1 MRSLVPILGNQLV
14 ALVLGLIGVKL
25 ISHFVPAVPY
35 GYYAIFVTL
44 AQISMLVTH
53 SDVTNHATRYWQ
65 RETAR
70 PGTYARF
77 LWSVSW
83 RKVTL
88 LAPLLLAI
96 LLIRAWTQREMIW
109 VWMFPLLL
117 LSNFGLTFNAIGTGV
132 LNADRKPWHV
142 LLLSSVGTA
151 ARVFLPIG
159 LGLLTQMNF
168 AALSIGYT
176 LHGIIIIACLVMI
189 LRDVIG
195 APTPTAEMVR
205 EWMQE
210 LRNYGRPFLFLGIGG
225 WLLLHVDRWIVDQ
238 FYEKARVGF
247 FNYAANLGGIIPT
260 ITATAMMQ
268 AFFPGIFRRADL
280 AETPG
285 DWRKIAYRCD
295 QLTIGFV
302 VLSLGG
308 LVALHLTAPLLIG
321 WLIDRQYAAVL
332 PMIVPAGLV
341 MVNSQINQFYYL
353 LLQGQHNSAGMVWVM
368 LVVAAIKTLG
378 GTVAAAISWEA
389 FLVWLM
395 IAPLLCGGLGRTII
409 LHMTLKRPMG
419 PPDPIL
425 ASMQRGPDAT
435 SYHDETG

>member
-1 MRSLVPILGNQLV
+1 MRSLIPIVGNQLV
-14 ALVLGLIGVKL
+14 VLALGLIGMKL
-25 ISHFVPAVPY
+25 ISHFVPAVLN
-35 GYYAIFVTL
+35 GYYGIFVTL

-65 RETAR
+65 RETTR

-77 LWSVSW
+77 LWTVSW
-83 RKVTL
+83 RKVGL
-88 LAPLLLAI
+88 LAPLLLVI
-96 LLIRAWTQREMIW
+96 LLIRAWTQQEMIW
-109 VWMFPLLL
+109 LWMFPFLL

-142 LLLSSVGTA
+142 LLLSSVGTT

-176 LHGIIIIACLVMI
+176 LHGIIIIVCLVMI
-189 LRDVIG
+189 LHEVIG
-195 APTPTAEMVR
+195 APPPAGDLVR
-205 EWMQE
+205 KWMQE
-210 LRNYGRPFLFLGIGG
+210 LKSYGRPFLFLGIGA

-247 FNYAANLGGIIPT
+247 FTYAANLGAIIPT

-280 AETPG
+280 AQTPA
-285 DWRKIAYRCD
+285 DWRKIAIRCD
-295 QLTIGFV
+295 QLTVGFV
-302 VLSLGG
+302 VLSVTG
-308 LVALHLTAPLLIG
+308 LVALHFLAPLLLG
-321 WLIDRQYAAVL
+321 SLIDEKYAPVL

-341 MVNSQINQFYYL
+341 MLNSQINQFYYL

-368 LVVAAIKTLG
+368 LVVAAVKTLG
-378 GTVAAAISWEA
+378 GIVAAALSWEA
-389 FLVWLM
+389 FLGWL
-395 IAPLLCGGLGRTII
+395 ILAPLVCGWAGRTAI
-409 LHMTLKRPMG
+409 LRMTLKRPMG
-419 PPDPIL
+419 PPDPVR
-425 ASMQRGPDAT
+425 ASVQRGPDAT
-435 SYHDETG
+435 SYHE

>member
-1 MRSLVPILGNQLV
+1 MRSLVPIVGNQLV
-14 ALVLGLIGVKL
+14 ALVLGLIGMKL
-25 ISHFVPAVPY
+25 ISHFVPPVLN
-35 GYYAIFVTL
+35 GYYGIFVTL

-65 RETAR
+65 RETAH

-83 RKVTL
+83 RKTTL
-88 LAPLLLAI
+88 LAPLLMAI
-96 LLIRAWTQREMIW
+96 LLIQTWRQKEMIW

-142 LLLSSVGTA
+142 LLLSSVGTT

-159 LGLLTQMNF
+159 LGLLTQMDF
-168 AALSIGYT
+168 EALSIGYT
-176 LHGIIIIACLVMI
+176 LHAIIIIVCLIMI
-189 LRDVIG
+189 LREVIG
-195 APTPTAEMVR
+195 TPPAAADVVR
-205 EWMQE
+205 QWMRE
-210 LRNYGRPFLFLGIGG
+210 LKSYGRPFLFLGVGG
-225 WLLLHVDRWIVDQ
+225 WLLLHADRWIVDQ

-247 FNYAANLGGIIPT
+247 FIYAANLGGIIPT

-280 AETPG
+280 ARTPA
-285 DWRKIAYRCD
+285 DWRKIANRCD

-302 VLSLGG
+302 ILSLSG
-308 LVALHLTAPLLIG
+308 LVALHFISPFLIG
-321 WLIDRQYAAVL
+321 SLIDQKYAPVL
-332 PMIVPAGLV
+332 PMILPAGLV
-341 MVNSQINQFYYL
+341 MLNSQINQFYYL

-368 LVVAAIKTLG
+368 LIVAGIKTLG
-378 GTVAAAISWEA
+378 GIIGAAISWEA
-389 FLVWLM
+389 FLGWL
-395 IAPLLCGGLGRTII
+395 ILAPLVCGWAGRTII
-409 LHMTLKRPMG
+409 LRMTLQRPLG

-425 ASMQRGPDAT
+425 ASVQRGPDST
-435 SYHDETG
+435 SYHDEAG